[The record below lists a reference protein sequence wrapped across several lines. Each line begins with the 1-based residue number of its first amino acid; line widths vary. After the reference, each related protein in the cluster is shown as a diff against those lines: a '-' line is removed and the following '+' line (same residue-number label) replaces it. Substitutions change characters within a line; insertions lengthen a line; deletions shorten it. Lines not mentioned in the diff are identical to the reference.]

1 MTPEGEV
8 FHGRCREMLGGV
20 DQAEAE
26 ITARSGKAC
35 SLLRL
40 DVPFSFGLLH
50 LAPLWV
56 AFMALHPKVTLAGTL
71 VEVMPAWRSI
81 ELAICAVYPSRK
93 FVSSRVR
100 RMIGFLVNA
109 SSMRAWTA

>member
-1 MTPEGEV
+1 MNWPVPSRPSPPNSFCAPCATKMTPEGEV

-56 AFMALHPKVTLAGTL
+56 AFMALHPKVTLAGTP
-71 VEVMPAWRSI
+71 VGW
-81 ELAICAVYPSRK
+81 K
-93 FVSSRVR
+93 
-100 RMIGFLVNA
+100 
-109 SSMRAWTA
+109 